1 MAYEARLELVVDS
14 TKSKRNVDDFERS
27 LDKVEKSGDG
37 AAKSM
42 TRLERAAERAGRAAG
57 KSRRALR
64 QNVTELRRLGRA
76 ATGFRSIVGVAATGL
91 AIREITRAA
100 DTYANLRSQL
110 RLVTDDQEALNRV
123 YDETFNVAQETRQEF
138 ESTVELYARLA
149 RSTEAL
155 GLSEEQL
162 LTVTRAVNQ
171 SFVVS
176 GASAQEASSAILQL
190 SQGLASGTLRGE
202 ELNSV
207 LENSPRLARA
217 IADGLGVT
225 IGQLRELGAAGR
237 LTGEAVTSA
246 LLATA
251 DSIDEDFGR
260 IQRTV
265 GQSLQQLRN
274 DVLDALGRTDTTP
287 LVDAVDELRDLV
299 ADPSFRQNI
308 VSLTSGA
315 IEAFSSLAGV
325 ISNTADELRAI
336 GALEPVN
343 PDSPEKLKE
352 LNEEIAFLEDQL
364 QNVPEWNRDL
374 RNFFFNSDTG
384 LKNRIAQLRA
394 EQEVLQNNLL
404 AQAEL
409 SDTQKK
415 AASPSIAP
423 PVPSLGGLSDK
434 DREKALKAEEK
445 AFDRL
450 LDAATAYTAE
460 RRAAIEADNDAAMQR
475 EEALDEVRA
484 SLFGEEQAIQDSYNR
499 RIEIV
504 RQNLGLQ
511 SELEKQ
517 LVQQKNQELASL
529 EMQKN
534 QMIVSST
541 ANLFG
546 ALNGLTQAFGK
557 AQGEEYSSIFAVAK
571 AFALADA
578 GLRFGMAVTQAFA
591 DPTALTLPQKL
602 GNYALVAST
611 MGNLINQLSMV
622 NFAGAFDSGGR
633 IPAGQF
639 GLVGERGPE
648 LISGPAQVT
657 GRQQTSRMGGGDVV
671 VNINNA
677 PPGTQVRESEQ
688 GGRRVIDVMVA
699 DLRNDGPVARAMQST
714 FGMRRQGS

>member
-14 TKSKRNVDDFERS
+14 TKGKRDVDRFDDSLEKVTRS
-27 LDKVEKSGDG
+27 GNRASAATKSVGDQATKSGRRIRG
-37 AAKSM
+37 A
-42 TRLERAAERAGRAAG
+42 TREVSRLSRAAAGFVGIAAG
-57 KSRRALR
+57 IGA
-64 QNVTELRRLGRA
+64 
-76 ATGFRSIVGVAATGL
+76 GL
-91 AIREITRAA
+91 AVRETVRAA

-225 IGQLRELGAAGR
+225 IGELRELGAAGR

-251 DSIDEDFGR
+251 DTIDKDFSR

-287 LVDAVDELRDLV
+287 LVEAVDELRGLV

-336 GALEPVN
+336 GALDPID
-343 PDSPEKLKE
+343 PDSPEKLQE
-352 LNEEIAFLEDQL
+352 LNEEIKFLEDQL
-364 QNVPEWNRDL
+364 NNVPEWNRDL

-404 AQAEL
+404 VQAEL
-409 SDTQKK
+409 SDSQKK

-434 DREKALKAEEK
+434 DREKALKAEAK

-475 EEALDEVRA
+475 QEALDEVRA
-484 SLFGEEQAIQDSYNR
+484 SLFTEEQAIEESYNR

-517 LVQQKNQELASL
+517 LTREKHEELRQLDQQRLAQASVFAGQQLSILTGAL
-529 EMQKN
+529 EQAGKEGSNAYKVLFALQKAAAIPS
-534 QMIVSST
+534 MIVNTEAAAT
-541 ANLFG
+541 A
-546 ALNGLTQAFGK
+546 
-557 AQGEEYSSIFAVAK
+557 
-571 AFALADA
+571 ALAYGGPA
-578 GLRFGMAVTQAFA
+578 GPAIAAAVRG
-591 DPTALTLPQKL
+591 L
-602 GNYALVAST
+602 GYASIGVAAAQT
-611 MGNLINQLSMV
+611 
-622 NFAGAFDSGGR
+622 FAGAFDSGGR

-671 VNINNA
+671 VNVNNA